1 MKYYD
6 EKYFNWQKNIGAFG
20 GKANLFKFENHIE
33 IDSKL
38 VDFGSGGG
46 YLLSN
51 INIKDKVGI
60 EINATARNAANEMGI
75 KTYSSTDEIE
85 DN

>member
-1 MKYYD
+1 
-6 EKYFNWQKNIGAFG
+6 
-20 GKANLFKFENHIE
+20 
-33 IDSKL
+33 
-38 VDFGSGGG
+38 
-46 YLLSN
+46 LLSN